1 MVNSEM
7 GCIEE
12 RFHKQNSETSD
23 LPLPPFE
30 IAFLPGHLQDLQTV
44 YMTCKW
50 DCQLHK
56 VVNPMISPKV
66 KLYARTPKWYVV
78 RPGRH
83 VFLGVSTTFID
94 NYSSPH
100 DGGDF
105 CGPRI

>member
-1 MVNSEM
+1 MVNSEI

-78 RPGRH
+78 RPVDMFSWGC
-83 VFLGVSTTFID
+83 L
-94 NYSSPH
+94 PH
-100 DGGDF
+100 S
-105 CGPRI
+105 